1 MPNDLDPRV
10 SVLSMLPCSLAA
22 ANVSKLPLTATARFI
37 SFTCRSLAPQIL
49 HVGSTIRLAVL
60 TNDVDR
66 CNGALRIETRRGF
79 AAHASGGT
87 AYAATPTTRE
97 VSPCG
102 GPVATGRR
110 RLIQNFGVVPD
121 FNHLFNLRR
130 LPFFGDV

>member
-1 MPNDLDPRV
+1 M
-10 SVLSMLPCSLAA
+10 
-22 ANVSKLPLTATARFI
+22 
-37 SFTCRSLAPQIL
+37 L

-79 AAHASGGT
+79 AAHAPGGT
-87 AYAATPTTRE
+87 AYAGWPRTRE

-110 RLIQNFGVVPD
+110 SLIQGFGVAPD
-121 FNHLFNLRR
+121 LNHLFNLRP
-130 LPFFGDV
+130 LPFSGDVCEDIDLLRLSSGRASDQRQ